1 MNILLHICCAPCA
14 IYPVEN
20 LRKAGHKLAGLFYN
34 PNIQPYS
41 EYLKRKV
48 AVEKYSNE
56 VSLNVIYGD
65 YDLEKYFLTVSY
77 DGKIEDRCP
86 ECWWLRLVNTAKFA
100 KENGFDAFT
109 TTLLVS
115 PYQDQNVIKAIGEDV
130 AGKSGLKF
138 YYEDFRP
145 GFKAAHDKA
154 RAEGIYCQNY
164 CGCIFS
170 EKEKIEKSNIK
181 DKKLK
186 TQSKG

>member
-14 IYPVEN
+14 IYPVES
-20 LRKAGHKLAGLFYN
+20 LKKAGHKLAGFFYN

-41 EYLKRKV
+41 EYLKRKS
-48 AVEKYSNE
+48 AVEEYSKE
-56 VSLNVIYGD
+56 SSLNVIYGE
-65 YDLEKYFLTVSY
+65 YDLEKYFQMVAY
-77 DGKIEDRCP
+77 DGKVEDRCP

-115 PYQDQNVIKAIGEDV
+115 PYQDQNTIKVIGEDV
-130 AGKSGLKF
+130 AAKAELKF
-138 YYEDFRP
+138 LYEDFRP

-170 EKEKIEKSNIK
+170 EKERIEEKAEKKQGKS
-181 DKKLK
+181 KK
-186 TQSKG
+186 